1 MPFEMTISTD
11 NWRPDWWPTEKI
23 LKRIASLGEKYIELT
38 TQTGFNLLEGLGFLP
53 YVSVDDDPYAMRDIL
68 KKHKLE
74 LKSIDCGYP
83 IWSMH
88 SVEVLCKTIPWGD
101 MLSGCKI
108 YVVTDSGEYPP
119 GRSKEEWY
127 NVIKYHME
135 LVIPV
140 AERHNAIVA
149 IEPHGWLTTQPESML
164 RLVTQN
170 KSKHIGINFDTGNSY
185 ISGTDPV
192 KFVDLVKDYIVHMH
206 IKDVSAE
213 LSSEMRGE
221 ETGIA
226 SSEAYVGS
234 GVNAENIKKC
244 FDIMEKTGRTIPIS
258 PEASGDKLMPQS
270 IKWVRD
276 YMKSKGYKITP

>member
-1 MPFEMTISTD
+1 MPFEMTVSTD
-11 NWRPDWWPTEKI
+11 NWRPDWWPVGKI
-23 LKRIASLGEKYIELT
+23 LKRIAGLGEKYIELT

-53 YVSVDDDPYAMRDIL
+53 YVSVDDDPYIMRDVL
-68 KKHKLE
+68 KENKLE

-108 YVVTDSGEYPP
+108 YVVTDSAEYPP

-135 LVIPV
+135 LVLPI

-149 IEPHGWLTTQPESML
+149 IEPHGWLSTQPESLL

-170 KSKHIGINFDTGNSY
+170 KSRHIGINFDTGNAY
-185 ISGTDPV
+185 IAGTDPA
-192 KFVDLVKDYIVHMH
+192 KFVDLVKDHIVHMH
-206 IKDVSAE
+206 IKDVTAA

-226 SSEAYVGS
+226 SSEAPVGS

-244 FDIMEKTGRTIPIS
+244 FDIMEKTG
-258 PEASGDKLMPQS
+258 
-270 IKWVRD
+270 
-276 YMKSKGYKITP
+276 